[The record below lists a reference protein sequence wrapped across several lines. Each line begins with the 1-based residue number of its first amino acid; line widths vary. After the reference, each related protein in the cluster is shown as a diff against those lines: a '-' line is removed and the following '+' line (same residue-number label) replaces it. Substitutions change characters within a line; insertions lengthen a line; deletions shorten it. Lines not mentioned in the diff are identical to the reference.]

1 MKLEKGKFAADVK
14 SYVQGV
20 IDGTI
25 DTCIEIR
32 QACERF
38 AKMTEDER
46 YDVRTKDA
54 DFVIGIIELTFKH
67 RQGETLEGKPLRGE
81 PFILEPW
88 EKFIVY
94 AILIFFKAGTKERVV
109 KEAFIFIPR
118 KNGKTLL
125 IAALSYG
132 LAMLERLS
140 GAKVYVVAASLKQT
154 METFDSWKY
163 NLTQS
168 LYPDLR
174 EAKKDGWKLL
184 DNNMEHSICHDDL
197 AGGSV
202 SMNALASNPD
212 AQDSFNANII
222 IADEVHAYKNAKQ
235 YQVLKD
241 ATNAYT
247 NSLVIAISTGGD
259 DPTGFCAQHAS
270 YCEKI
275 VNGTIEDAAMFVF
288 MARAPQEEDGTI
300 DFTNER
306 VHRISNPNY
315 GITIRPEDIMRDALI
330 ALNDPQ
336 KRKEF
341 IAKRLNRFV
350 AAQKAWFDVEEF
362 RRSNDEAGRKLGIDP
377 EWPLERKL
385 RHLVAKRANWYG
397 GADLSKLHDLTAA
410 ALHAQIDG
418 VDVSITH
425 AWFPIVA
432 AAKKADE
439 DNIPLFGWAENGW
452 LDMCNT
458 KTNNHI
464 EVVGWFK
471 QMRRMGFKIAEV
483 GHDRKFCREYFRGMK
498 EATFKVVD
506 QPQYHYKKSEGFRH
520 IEKQAKNGLLYYLGS
535 EAYEYC
541 VQNVSAVE
549 KTDDMIMYEKTQS
562 NHRIDLFDADVFA
575 TIRMLEADDK
585 VKIVEGW
592 FK

>member
-1 MKLEKGKFAADVK
+1 MRLEKGKFKDQVNG
-14 SYVQGV
+14 YVQGV
-20 IDGTI
+20 LDGSI
-25 DTCIEIR
+25 DTCDEIR

-38 AKMTEDER
+38 DRMTEDPAF
-46 YDVRTKDA
+46 DVRTKDA
-54 DFVIGIIELTFKH
+54 DFVIGIIELTFRH

-81 PFILEPW
+81 LFILEPW

-132 LAMLERLS
+132 LAMLERMS

-168 LYPDLR
+168 LYGSLR
-174 EAKKDGWKLL
+174 EAKEDGWKVL
-184 DNNMEHSICHDDL
+184 DNNMEHSVGHDDL

-259 DPTGFCAQHAS
+259 DPTGFCAQHAN

-275 VNGTIEDAAMFVF
+275 LNGTVRDDSMFVF
-288 MARAPQEEDGTI
+288 MARAPQEKDGTI

-306 VHRISNPNY
+306 VQRIANPNY
-315 GITIRPEDIMRDALI
+315 GVTIRPEDIMRDALI

-336 KRKEF
+336 KRKEY

-350 AAQKAWFDVEEF
+350 AAQKAWFDIEEF
-362 RRSNDEAGRKLGIDP
+362 RHSNDEAGKKLGIDP
-377 EWPLERKL
+377 AWPLERKL
-385 RHLVAKRANWYG
+385 RHLIAKRANWYG
-397 GADLSKLHDLTAA
+397 GADLSKLGDLTAA

-418 VDVSITH
+418 IDVSITH

-452 LDMCNT
+452 LDMCNA
-458 KTNNHI
+458 KTNNHT
-464 EVVGWFK
+464 EVVGWF
-471 QMRRMGFKIAEV
+471 QRMRRMGFKIVEV

-498 EATFKVVD
+498 QASFKVVD

-520 IEKQAKNGLLYYLGS
+520 IEKQAKNSLLYYLGS

-585 VKIVEGW
+585 VKTVEGW
-592 FK
+592 FG

>member
-1 MKLEKGKFAADVK
+1 MRLENGKFAPIVRE
-14 SYVQGV
+14 YVEGV
-20 IDGTI
+20 ISGEI
-25 DTCIEIR
+25 DTCIEIW

-38 AKMTEDER
+38 TRMTEDER

-54 DFVIGIIELTFKH
+54 DFVIGIIEMTFCH

-94 AILIFFKAGTKERVV
+94 AILIFFKAGTGERVV
-109 KEAFIFIPR
+109 KEAFVFIPR

-125 IAALSYG
+125 IAALAYG

-168 LYPDLR
+168 LYSDLR
-174 EAKKDGWKLL
+174 EAKKDGWKML
-184 DNNMEHSICHDDL
+184 DNNMEHSISHENL
-197 AGGSV
+197 AGGSI

-241 ATNAYT
+241 ATKAYT

-259 DPTGFCAQHAS
+259 DPAGFCAQHAG
-270 YCEKI
+270 YGEKI
-275 VNGTIEDAAMFVF
+275 LNGTIEDEAMFVF
-288 MARAPQEEDGTI
+288 MARAPEEEDGTI
-300 DFTNER
+300 DFTNA
-306 VHRISNPNY
+306 RIQKIANPNY
-315 GITIRPEDIMRDALI
+315 GVTIRPEDIMRDAMI

-336 KRKEF
+336 KRKEY

-350 AAQKAWFDVEEF
+350 AAQKAWFDIEEF
-362 RRSNDEAGRKLGIDP
+362 RRSNEAAGEKLGIDP
-377 EWPLERKL
+377 AWPIERKL
-385 RHLVAKRANWYG
+385 RHLVEKRANWYG

-410 ALHAQIDG
+410 ALHAQVDGID
-418 VDVSITH
+418 VTITH
-425 AWFPIVA
+425 AWFPIAA

-452 LDMCNT
+452 LDLCNT
-458 KTNNHI
+458 ATNNHA

-471 QMRRMGFKIAEV
+471 RMRLKGFKIAEV
-483 GHDRKFCREYFRGMK
+483 GHDRKFCREYFAGMK
-498 EATFKVVD
+498 KAGFKVVD
-506 QPQYHYKKSEGFRH
+506 QPQYYYKKSEGFRH
-520 IEKQAKNGLLYYLGS
+520 IEKQAKNGLFYYLDS

-549 KTDDMIMYEKTQS
+549 KTDDMIQYEKAQR

-575 TIRMLEADDK
+575 TIRMLEGEEK
-585 VKIVEGW
+585 VKKMEGW
-592 FK
+592 FE

>member
-1 MKLEKGKFAADVK
+1 MKLEKGKYRDIVGG
-14 SYVQGV
+14 YVLGV
-20 IDGTI
+20 MDGTI
-25 DTCIEIR
+25 DACDEIR

-38 AKMTEDER
+38 SRMTEDPR
-46 YDVRTKDA
+46 YEVRTKDA

-81 PFILEPW
+81 AFILEPW

-94 AILIFFKAGTKERVV
+94 AILIFFKAGTRERVV

-125 IAALSYG
+125 VAALAYG
-132 LAMLERLS
+132 LAMAERMS
-140 GAKVYVVAASLKQT
+140 GAKVYVVAASLKQA

-168 LYPDLR
+168 LYSDLN
-174 EAKKDGWKLL
+174 EAKKDGWKVL
-184 DNNMEHSICHDDL
+184 DNSVEHSISHEDL

-259 DPTGFCAQHAS
+259 DPAGFCAQHAG

-275 VNGTIEDAAMFVF
+275 LDGTITDEGMFVF
-288 MARAPQEEDGTI
+288 MARAPVAKDGTI
-300 DFTNER
+300 DFTNAR
-306 VHRISNPNY
+306 VHRIANPNY
-315 GITIRPEDIMRDALI
+315 GITIRPEDIMRDAMI

-341 IAKRLNRFV
+341 IAKRMNRFV
-350 AAQKAWFDVEEF
+350 AAQKAWFDIEEF
-362 RRSNDEAGRKLGIDP
+362 RRSNAIAGEKLGIDP
-377 EWPLERKL
+377 AWPLERKL
-385 RHLVAKRANWYG
+385 RHLIGRHASWYG
-397 GADLSKLHDLTAA
+397 GADLSKMHDLTAA
-410 ALHAQIDG
+410 ALHTQIDG
-418 VDVSITH
+418 IDVTVTH
-425 AWFPIVA
+425 AWFPIA
-432 AAKKADE
+432 AASKKADE

-452 LDMCNT
+452 LDLCNT
-458 KTNNHI
+458 ATNNHA
-464 EVVGWFK
+464 EVVGWFRR
-471 QMRRMGFKIAEV
+471 MRQMGFKIAEV
-483 GHDRKFCREYFRGMK
+483 GHDRKFCREYFAGMK
-498 EATFKVVD
+498 KAGFKVVD
-506 QPQYHYKKSEGFRH
+506 QPQYYYKKSEGFRH
-520 IEKQAKNGLLYYLGS
+520 IEKQAKNGLFYYLGS

-541 VQNVSAVE
+541 VANVSAVE
-549 KTDDMIMYEKTQS
+549 KTDDMIQYEKVQS

-575 TIRMLEADDK
+575 AIRMLEADDK
-585 VKIVEGW
+585 VKKMEGW
-592 FK
+592 FE

>member
-1 MKLEKGKFAADVK
+1 
-14 SYVQGV
+14 
-20 IDGTI
+20 
-25 DTCIEIR
+25 
-32 QACERF
+32 
-38 AKMTEDER
+38 MTEDPAF
-46 YDVRTKDA
+46 DVRTKDA
-54 DFVIGIIELTFKH
+54 DFVIGIIELTFRH

-81 PFILEPW
+81 LFILEPW

-132 LAMLERLS
+132 LAMLERMS

-168 LYPDLR
+168 LYGSLR
-174 EAKKDGWKLL
+174 EAKEDGWKIL
-184 DNNMEHSICHDDL
+184 DNNMEHSVGHDDL

-259 DPTGFCAQHAS
+259 NPTGFCAQHAN

-275 VNGTIEDAAMFVF
+275 LNGTVRDDSMFVF
-288 MARAPQEEDGTI
+288 MARAPEEKDGTI
-300 DFTNER
+300 NFTDEH
-306 VHRISNPNY
+306 VLRISNPNY
-315 GITIRPEDIMRDALI
+315 GVTIRPEDIMRDALI

-350 AAQKAWFDVEEF
+350 AAQKAWFDIEEF
-362 RRSNDEAGRKLGIDP
+362 RHSNDEAGKKLGIDP
-377 EWPLERKL
+377 TWPLERKL
-385 RHLVAKRANWYG
+385 RHLIGKRANWYG
-397 GADLSKLHDLTAA
+397 GADLSKLHDLTAS

-418 VDVSITH
+418 IDVSITH

-432 AAKKADE
+432 AATKADE

-452 LDMCNT
+452 LDMCNA
-458 KTNNHI
+458 KTNNHV
-464 EVVGWFK
+464 EVVGWFRK
-471 QMRRMGFKIAEV
+471 MRMMGFKIVEV

-498 EATFKVVD
+498 QASFKVVD

-585 VKIVEGW
+585 VKTLEGW
-592 FK
+592 FG

>member
-1 MKLEKGKFAADVK
+1 MKLEKGKFAGEARE
-14 SYVQGV
+14 YVQGV
-20 IDGTI
+20 LDGTI
-25 DTCIEIR
+25 ETCKEIR

-38 AKMTEDER
+38 DAMTEDPR

-54 DFVIGIIELTFKH
+54 DFVIGIIQLTFRH

-81 PFILEPW
+81 LFILEPW
-88 EKFIVY
+88 EKFIIY

-125 IAALSYG
+125 IAALAYG
-132 LAMLERLS
+132 LAMLERMS

-168 LYPDLR
+168 LYSNLD
-174 EAKKDGWKLL
+174 EAKKDGWKVL
-184 DNNMEHSICHDDL
+184 DNSVDHCISHDDL

-222 IADEVHAYKNAKQ
+222 IADEVHAYKSAKQ

-259 DPTGFCAQHAS
+259 DPSGFCAQHAG

-275 VNGTIEDAAMFVF
+275 LDGTVTDEAMFVF
-288 MARAPQEEDGTI
+288 MARAPENKDGEI
-300 DFTNER
+300 DFTNAY
-306 VHRISNPNY
+306 VQKISNPNY
-315 GITIRPEDIMRDALI
+315 GVTIRPEDIMRDALI

-350 AAQKAWFDVEEF
+350 AAQKAWFDIEEF
-362 RRSNDEAGRKLGIDP
+362 RRSNDEAGKALGIDP
-377 EWPLERKL
+377 KWPLEKKL
-385 RHLVAKRANWYG
+385 QHLVGKRANWYG
-397 GADLSKLHDLTAA
+397 GADLSKMHDLTAA
-410 ALHAQIDG
+410 ALHAQIGG

-452 LDMCNT
+452 LDLCNAR
-458 KTNNHI
+458 TNNHV
-464 EVVGWFK
+464 EVVEWFK
-471 QMRRMGFKIAEV
+471 LMRRKGFKIAEV
-483 GHDRKFCREYFRGMK
+483 GHDRKFCREYFGAMK
-498 EATFKVVD
+498 KAGFKTVD

-520 IEKQAKNGLLYYLGS
+520 IEKQAKNGLFYYLGS

-541 VQNVSAVE
+541 VGNVAAIE
-549 KTDDMIMYEKTQS
+549 KTDDMIMYEKAQTT
-562 NHRIDLFDADVFA
+562 HRIDLFDADVFA
-575 TIRMLEADDK
+575 TVRMLEGDEK
-585 VKIVEGW
+585 VKTMEGW

>member
-1 MKLEKGKFAADVK
+1 
-14 SYVQGV
+14 
-20 IDGTI
+20 
-25 DTCIEIR
+25 
-32 QACERF
+32 
-38 AKMTEDER
+38 
-46 YDVRTKDA
+46 
-54 DFVIGIIELTFKH
+54 
-67 RQGETLEGKPLRGE
+67 
-81 PFILEPW
+81 
-88 EKFIVY
+88 
-94 AILIFFKAGTKERVV
+94 
-109 KEAFIFIPR
+109 
-118 KNGKTLL
+118 
-125 IAALSYG
+125 
-132 LAMLERLS
+132 
-140 GAKVYVVAASLKQT
+140 
-154 METFDSWKY
+154 
-163 NLTQS
+163 
-168 LYPDLR
+168 
-174 EAKKDGWKLL
+174 
-184 DNNMEHSICHDDL
+184 
-197 AGGSV
+197 
-202 SMNALASNPD
+202 
-212 AQDSFNANII
+212 
-222 IADEVHAYKNAKQ
+222 
-235 YQVLKD
+235 
-241 ATNAYT
+241 
-247 NSLVIAISTGGD
+247 
-259 DPTGFCAQHAS
+259 
-270 YCEKI
+270 
-275 VNGTIEDAAMFVF
+275 
-288 MARAPQEEDGTI
+288 
-300 DFTNER
+300 
-306 VHRISNPNY
+306 
-315 GITIRPEDIMRDALI
+315 MRDALI